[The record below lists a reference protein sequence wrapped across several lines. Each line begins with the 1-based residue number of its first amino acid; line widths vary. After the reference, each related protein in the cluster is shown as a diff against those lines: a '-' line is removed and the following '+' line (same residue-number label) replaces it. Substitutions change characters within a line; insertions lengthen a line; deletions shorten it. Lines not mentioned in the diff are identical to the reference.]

1 MVRVAHGPLAS
12 CDDVHTCPGGS
23 AWAATGGAE
32 TGGAEG
38 AGLWMREQIRLL
50 GPCVPLVR
58 GRELGDAIR
67 QAKIVVTDCIQGD
80 TVYASTL
87 EHAYLVAKYHEIAA
101 CGAVIA
107 GNLPLMLG
115 IEESQDGHQ
124 DENMYC
130 GSKMHRRAGAW
141 LFHRDVHT
149 H

>member
-1 MVRVAHGPLAS
+1 
-12 CDDVHTCPGGS
+12 
-23 AWAATGGAE
+23 
-32 TGGAEG
+32 
-38 AGLWMREQIRLL
+38 MREQIRLL

-107 GNLPLMLG
+107 GNLPL
-115 IEESQDGHQ
+115 SVCVCACVRVCVCVCVFVCVCVQ
-124 DENMYC
+124 
-130 GSKMHRRAGAW
+130 
-141 LFHRDVHT
+141 T
-149 H
+149 